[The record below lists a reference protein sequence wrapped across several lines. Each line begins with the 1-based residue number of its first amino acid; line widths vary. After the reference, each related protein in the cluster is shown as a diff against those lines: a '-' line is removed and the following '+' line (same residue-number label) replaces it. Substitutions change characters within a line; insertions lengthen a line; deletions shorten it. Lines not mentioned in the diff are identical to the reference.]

1 VDDFPVNLRPE
12 DTGARLRA
20 VRELAGL
27 SPRDVARAAGLTPH
41 EIAAA
46 ERGRRRLS
54 TDELGALATALNV
67 APDVLISAGTGAMP
81 LDAAEAGRGTTAIA
95 TDPGPHAA
103 PSPDASRRER
113 RRDFQTRK
121 QVEDSWA
128 DLREQMESVIRHC
141 MRVSTVGSGDDVSEL
156 LDSLEVA
163 IRQLKI
169 SRSFQRE
176 LDRHE
181 RTLAAA
187 RARQ

>member
-1 VDDFPVNLRPE
+1 MDDFVNLRPE

-67 APDVLISAGTGAMP
+67 APDMLISAGTGP
-81 LDAAEAGRGTTAIA
+81 TATA
-95 TDPGPHAA
+95 TDPDLDAT

-113 RRDFQTRK
+113 RRDFNTRK

-128 DLREQMESVIRHC
+128 DLRVQMESVIRQC
-141 MRVSTVGSGDDVSEL
+141 LRVSTVGSGDDVPEL

-176 LDRHE
+176 LARHE
-181 RTLAAA
+181 RMLAAA

>member
-1 VDDFPVNLRPE
+1 VDDFQVDLRPE

-27 SPRDVARAAGLTPH
+27 SRGDVARAAGLTPH

-67 APDVLISAGTGAMP
+67 APNMLISAGAGPMR
-81 LDAAEAGRGTTAIA
+81 LDATETGFAATTTA
-95 TDPGPHAA
+95 TEPDPGAEP
-103 PSPDASRRER
+103 PPGTSRRER
-113 RRDFQTRK
+113 RHDFSTRK

-128 DLREQMESVIRHC
+128 DLRVQMESVIRQC

-163 IRQLKI
+163 IRQLKL

-176 LDRHE
+176 LARHE